1 MYTLHQPAFVGK
13 LDQEKNFW
21 VKKPESFL
29 PATFKNSLAS
39 NFFLEQNGFLYQMK
53 RTLLKDAF
61 HSKEIKRV
69 YEDEKVQ
76 IFTLR
81 LKIERVTAGQKMEYF
96 ENGYYIKSENPS
108 ELILY
113 DTPYWYHYDLIPYS
127 YFIQEYGKEYIE
139 EELKKVEEN
148 LQLLKRRRK

>member
-1 MYTLHQPAFVGK
+1 
-13 LDQEKNFW
+13 
-21 VKKPESFL
+21 
-29 PATFKNSLAS
+29 
-39 NFFLEQNGFLYQMK
+39 MK

-127 YFIQEYGKEYIE
+127 YFIQEYGKEYVE